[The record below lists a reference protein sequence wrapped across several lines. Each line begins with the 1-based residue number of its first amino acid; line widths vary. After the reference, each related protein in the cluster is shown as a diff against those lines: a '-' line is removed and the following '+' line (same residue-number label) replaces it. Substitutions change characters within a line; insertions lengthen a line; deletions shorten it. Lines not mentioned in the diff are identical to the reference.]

1 MNYVKVKDREEIIGA
16 LARGYC
22 YPDNE
27 RKTVDANLLIAQ
39 TKEIIKMLK
48 KTGWVKHEKS
58 KQWRV
63 QLLYHQRRYLRYG
76 RNFSAALSR
85 VTWYRD

>member
-58 KQWRV
+58 KQ
-63 QLLYHQRRYLRYG
+63 
-76 RNFSAALSR
+76 S
-85 VTWYRD
+85 